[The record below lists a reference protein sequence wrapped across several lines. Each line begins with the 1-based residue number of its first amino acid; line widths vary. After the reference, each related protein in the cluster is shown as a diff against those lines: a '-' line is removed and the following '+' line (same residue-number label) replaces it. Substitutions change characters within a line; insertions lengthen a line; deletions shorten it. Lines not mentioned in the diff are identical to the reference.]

1 VRKLPKNVL
10 PDNQLHDLD
19 IRTEALGDAL
29 ARTFSVDSEV
39 NIFSF
44 DSASSSSNISAQVV
58 LMRYGKPHAL
68 NER

>member
-1 VRKLPKNVL
+1 MRKLSKNVL

-29 ARTFSVDSEV
+29 ARTFSSDSQV

-44 DSASSSSNISAQVV
+44 DSASSCSNIDA
-58 LMRYGKPHAL
+58 R
-68 NER
+68 